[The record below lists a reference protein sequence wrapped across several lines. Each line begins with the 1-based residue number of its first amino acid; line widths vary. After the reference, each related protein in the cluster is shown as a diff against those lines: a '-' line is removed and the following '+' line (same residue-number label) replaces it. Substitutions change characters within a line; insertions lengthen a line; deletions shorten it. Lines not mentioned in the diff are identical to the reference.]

1 MAERREP
8 WRAVESLDG
17 FAAYLKHLVADLHG
31 PAPENPERDLKDFF
45 WAWARA
51 VNSGW
56 LGGASAFAV
65 AEGEPGW
72 RCLAFQ
78 IHDALTGRPGFNCVW
93 ADWGTDWQEV
103 HMRYHLAGYLGGLAM
118 SVHHERREMAAKAER
133 GEWTGDGGA
142 WAHLTLSGFLESWA
156 AWLEDAN
163 PTLTAHVEPVTWRSI
178 ALQLSIARIYK

>member
-1 MAERREP
+1 MAEQRKP
-8 WRAVESLDG
+8 WRDVETLEG
-17 FAAYLKHLVADLHG
+17 FATYLKHLVADFQGQQPH
-31 PAPENPERDLKDFF
+31 NPERDLEDFF
-45 WAWARA
+45 WSWARA
-51 VNSGW
+51 VGSGW

-103 HMRYHLAGYLGGLAM
+103 HMQYHLAGFLGGLAT
-118 SVHHERREMAAKAER
+118 SVYRERREMAAKAER
-133 GEWTGDGGA
+133 GEWTGDGGT

-163 PTLTAHVEPVTWRSI
+163 SAFRAQVEPVTWRSI
-178 ALQLSIARIYK
+178 ALQLNIARIYE